1 LKVYKYHTTTSTN
14 DVLKDMVRQNDACHF
29 TTVWALHQSA
39 GRGQRGN
46 VWKTELGKNL
56 TFSILIALDAFEAN
70 RSFELNQ
77 LVSLAVWDVLIQY
90 LPHVSIKWPND
101 ILADGHKIAGILIEN
116 TVQGKFV
123 KYSVVGIG
131 LNVNQIHFEPELTNV
146 TSLKKILQQDF
157 DLEALLMEI
166 GNALKMRILQYQ
178 NGLINQI
185 WQNYTDQLYG
195 WKVVKKYMNTQDE
208 ILEAAIIGISNEGKI
223 QLQTSEQVI
232 RYYDFKEVRLLY
244 E

>member
-1 LKVYKYHTTTSTN
+1 MRAAIDHKG
-14 DVLKDMVRQNDACHF
+14 ACH
-29 TTVWALHQSA
+29 
-39 GRGQRGN
+39 N
-46 VWKTELGKNL
+46 N
-56 TFSILIALDAFEAN
+56 
-70 RSFELNQ
+70 
-77 LVSLAVWDVLIQY
+77 
-90 LPHVSIKWPND
+90 
-101 ILADGHKIAGILIEN
+101 
-116 TVQGKFV
+116 
-123 KYSVVGIG
+123 
-131 LNVNQIHFEPELTNV
+131 NQIHFEPELTNV